1 MKSPTSI
8 YSKKLIKMKH
18 QEQAPS
24 LKQAPSPTTNFVP
37 AHLKASSLIK
47 LKFLTTACL
56 IGLLA
61 ISAFNISACSS
72 AKARSYNDIATFLR
86 KSPEPLQTFKVE
98 DNITTTNAP
107 LTYEKLK
114 SFSTHAKL
122 CSYGL
127 PEYAL
132 TVAAEYKESLD
143 PINPHYL
150 LLQKQLY
157 DKQYRQCLALMK
169 FRATPPL
176 IDHEALAASA
186 PTSNQAEQSQTVPN
200 QAEPNQAKSIEP
212 VSNASQEE
220 ANVTPSSNT
229 NDSKVP
235 KPVLTQSNPNQNV
248 TVASLNRYTLAE
260 YQKAYQALK
269 DTEILQ
275 SEEILKLI
283 DAYYAL
289 GNNEE
294 AEYWIT
300 VYHTV
305 EYQNRRADIKLGRH
319 LFATPATQKI
329 GYGILVNYVRMTGN
343 LARLRL
349 LNRPEFVAYREAHP
363 ELQSQY
369 DRLERELEE
378 DQAHQTSF

>member
-1 MKSPTSI
+1 MKTPTSI
-8 YSKKLIKMKH
+8 YSKKPIKMKH
-18 QEQAPS
+18 QKQAPR
-24 LKQAPSPTTNFVP
+24 LKQAPSLTTNLVP
-37 AHLKASSLIK
+37 AHLKASSLTK

-61 ISAFNISACSS
+61 FSALNISACSS
-72 AKARSYNDIATFLR
+72 SKARRYNDIATFLR

-98 DNITTTNAP
+98 DNITATNAP

-132 TVAAEYKESLD
+132 IVAAEYKESLD

-176 IDHEALAASA
+176 IDHEALTASI
-186 PTSNQAEQSQTVPN
+186 PTSNQTAPN
-200 QAEPNQAKSIEP
+200 QAEPNQAKSVEP
-212 VSNASQEE
+212 VSNASQDET
-220 ANVTPSSNT
+220 NVNPSSNT
-229 NDSKVP
+229 NNSKVP
-235 KPVLTQSNPNQNV
+235 KPVLTQSNPNQIV
-248 TVASLNRYTLAE
+248 TAVSLNRYTLAE
-260 YQKAYQALK
+260 YQRAYQALK

-275 SEEILKLI
+275 PEEILKLI

-289 GNNEE
+289 GSNEE

-300 VYHTV
+300 IYHTV
-305 EYQNRRADIKLGRH
+305 EYQNRRADVKLGRH

-349 LNRPEFVAYREAHP
+349 LNHPEFVAYREAHP

-378 DQAHQTSF
+378 GQAHKNAF

>member
-1 MKSPTSI
+1 M
-8 YSKKLIKMKH
+8 
-18 QEQAPS
+18 
-24 LKQAPSPTTNFVP
+24 
-37 AHLKASSLIK
+37 
-47 LKFLTTACL
+47 
-56 IGLLA
+56 
-61 ISAFNISACSS
+61 
-72 AKARSYNDIATFLR
+72 
-86 KSPEPLQTFKVE
+86 
-98 DNITTTNAP
+98 
-107 LTYEKLK
+107 TYEKLK

-305 EYQNRRADIKLGRH
+305 EYQNRR
-319 LFATPATQKI
+319 T
-329 GYGILVNYVRMTGN
+329 
-343 LARLRL
+343 
-349 LNRPEFVAYREAHP
+349 
-363 ELQSQY
+363 
-369 DRLERELEE
+369 
-378 DQAHQTSF
+378 